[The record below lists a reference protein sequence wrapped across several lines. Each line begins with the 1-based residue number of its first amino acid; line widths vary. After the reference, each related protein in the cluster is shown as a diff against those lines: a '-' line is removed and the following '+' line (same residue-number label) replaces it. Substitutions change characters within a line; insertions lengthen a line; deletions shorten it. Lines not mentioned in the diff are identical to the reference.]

1 MGYISDVTGEIYVN
15 EELKVSD
22 LQKLVSGKIAK
33 SLGGKIPYEHCV
45 YLDYEQTFEDAE
57 DYTIVHFE
65 DGVIMPTSGSMKAY
79 GIIAEV
85 QKIVDI
91 LGDGYTYSGYIE
103 LNGEESGDLWRI
115 YIRQGKAVEVQ
126 PQIVWPEE

>member
-1 MGYISDVTGEIYVN
+1 
-15 EELKVSD
+15 
-22 LQKLVSGKIAK
+22 
-33 SLGGKIPYEHCV
+33 
-45 YLDYEQTFEDAE
+45 
-57 DYTIVHFE
+57 
-65 DGVIMPTSGSMKAY
+65 MKAY

-85 QKIVDI
+85 QKIIDI

-115 YIRQGKAVEVQ
+115 HIRQGKAVEVQ